1 MMRGNKPEEVKE
13 LHAGDIGALAKL
25 SGATTTDS
33 LSTKTNPILYIRTTI
48 STPYTCKR
56 YKAKNKG
63 DEDKISQALQ
73 KLMLEDL
80 TLKAVND
87 SENGQTLLYGMGDQ
101 HLEVAAS
108 KLFERYKVEI
118 ELKHPKVAFRETI
131 RKKVDVEYKYKKQSG
146 GHGQYGHVK
155 MTFEPSGDL
164 ETAVCI

>member
-1 MMRGNKPEEVKE
+1 MPWQ
-13 LHAGDIGALAKL
+13 KL

-80 TLKAVND
+80 TLKVVND
-87 SENGQTLLYGMGDQ
+87 ENGQTLYTAWAISIWRLRR
-101 HLEVAAS
+101 A

-118 ELKHPKVAFRETI
+118 ELKRPKVAFRETI
-131 RKKVDVEYKYKKQSG
+131 RKKVDVEYKYKNSPADMDDM
-146 GHGQYGHVK
+146 V
-155 MTFEPSGDL
+155 M
-164 ETAVCI
+164 